1 MNKIF
6 ALLALSIFTLFVKA
20 QTPKAPTQT
29 ISTKESQLK
38 KESLP
43 VKEGQP
49 YGKVD
54 TADLELKS
62 CDFEKDANA
71 MVLFDKAEVSF
82 DPYGEI
88 TFIRHKR
95 IKIFNDKGKDQANI
109 NIPYIDGMHGVEAET
124 INLNGNTI
132 EYIPVDDK
140 LIYKEKINK
149 YHRSLILTFP
159 GVKPGSIIEL
169 KYKWTIRSFLLPAW
183 EFQSEIP
190 TRYSELDIT
199 IAKENRIA
207 IVFKISQD
215 FSKKIDEDVI
225 FRGRRT
231 VRALSNIHSFKV
243 EPYMTPI
250 EDNLQRAQ
258 FKPYSFLWPAI
269 SKELIYDDD
278 FGKQLNQKLND
289 EKAIL
294 AKIDSIKSEKLK
306 VDSIF
311 NIVKN
316 RMVWDKKDRWFTNV
330 GVQKAWDKK
339 TGNSAEINLI
349 LYHLLVKA
357 GIKAYPMVV
366 STPDNGIIDP
376 DYPDLAQFNK
386 VVVYIQ
392 RDSTKHY
399 ILDATGKYSI
409 YNQIP
414 YELLSS
420 YGFLV
425 APKTG
430 NNILFNIQCDTA
442 SAQLVFVNADIKSE
456 GKMSGTADIVSNGY
470 NKVNSL
476 KLYDDLGEKKY
487 IDNLT
492 DADNNLKISS
502 LKLEN
507 QHSDTLSLEQHINF
521 DLNLS
526 ASDNNYIYF
535 NPNLFTLFGTNPFLS
550 EDRYSNIDFIF
561 KNNVYISGVYKIPD
575 GYKVDVL
582 PQNQIMSTEDKGLI
596 FKRIIG
602 EQDGNVLV
610 RYIISRKRTRYT
622 KEEYHEL
629 YQFYKKMFEMLN
641 EQIVLKK
648 S

>member
-20 QTPKAPTQT
+20 QNPKAPTQT
-29 ISTKESQLK
+29 ISTKESKLK
-38 KESLP
+38 KDSLP
-43 VKEGQP
+43 VKESQP
-49 YGKVD
+49 YGRID

-71 MVLFDKAEVSF
+71 MVLFDKAEVMF
-82 DPYGEI
+82 DPYGVI

-95 IKIFNDKGKDQANI
+95 IKIFNDKGKDEANI
-109 NIPYIDGMHGVEAET
+109 KIPYIDGMHDVEAET

-132 EYIPVDDK
+132 EYLPVDDK
-140 LIYKEKINK
+140 LIYKEKVNK
-149 YHRSLILTFP
+149 YRRALIFTFP
-159 GVKPGSIIEL
+159 GVKAGSVIEVQ
-169 KYKWTIRSFLLPAW
+169 YKWVITSYVLPAW
-183 EFQSEIP
+183 EFQAEIP
-190 TRYSELDIT
+190 TRYSELNIT
-199 IAKENRIA
+199 IAKENFITA
-207 IVFKISQD
+207 FFKVSQD
-215 FSKKIDEDVI
+215 FTRKTDEDLGLKGI
-225 FRGRRT
+225 RK
-231 VRALSNIHSFKV
+231 VRALSNIHSIKI
-243 EPYMTPI
+243 EPFMTPF

-258 FKPYSFLWPAI
+258 FKPYSFFW
-269 SKELIYDDD
+269 STVSRDLINDED
-278 FGKQLNQKLND
+278 FGKQLDEKLSN

-294 AKIDSIKSEKLK
+294 VKVDSLKSKKIKI
-306 VDSIF
+306 DSIF

-316 RMVWDKKDRWFTNV
+316 RMLWDKKDSWFTNV

-357 GIKAYPMVV
+357 GIEAYPMVV
-366 STPDNGIIDP
+366 STPDHGSIDP
-376 DYPDLAQFNK
+376 TYPDLSQFNK
-386 VVVYIQ
+386 VVVYIR
-392 RDSTKHY
+392 RDSTRHY
-399 ILDATGKYSI
+399 ILDATSKYSLF
-409 YNQIP
+409 NQTP

-430 NNILFNIQCDTA
+430 NNVLFNIQCDTT
-442 SAQLVFVNADIKSE
+442 SAQLVYVNADIKPD
-456 GKMSGTADIVSNGY
+456 GKMSGTADITSNGY

-502 LKLEN
+502 LKREN
-507 QHSDTLSLEQHINF
+507 QYADTLSLEQHITF

-526 ASDNNYIYF
+526 ASDDNYIYF
-535 NPNLFTLFGTNPFLS
+535 NPNLFTSFGTNPFLS
-550 EDRYSNIDFIF
+550 EDRYSNVDFIF
-561 KNNVYISGVYKIPD
+561 RNNVYLTGVYKIPK

-582 PQNQIMSTEDKGLI
+582 PQNQVMSTEDNGMS
-596 FKRIIG
+596 FKRIVG
-602 EQDGNVLV
+602 EQDGNILV
-610 RYIISRKRTRYT
+610 HYIISRKRTSYT
-622 KEEYHEL
+622 KEEYRGL

-641 EQIVLKK
+641 EQIVLNKA
-648 S
+648 